1 VPRLQGILTRRVCSH
16 GHDLMGENRYINGK
30 CRLCYKEYLKASY
43 LRKKEKLS
51 KISLDKPSSDGL

>member
-1 VPRLQGILTRRVCSH
+1 
-16 GHDLMGENRYINGK
+16 MGENRYINGK

-51 KISLDKPSSDGL
+51 KISLDKPGQSVL